1 MLFNELASTSR
12 LISSSRSRLQK
23 TAHLADVLR
32 RLSDEERLIGVG
44 YLMGKLRQGRIGVG
58 GAALRGLNDV
68 PPATEARLRIVDVD
82 AAISELTGIGGAGST
97 ARRTQALQILFSQ
110 ATQEEQAFLFRLM
123 LGELR
128 QGALE
133 GIMVDAIA
141 KAASVSSDEVRRALM
156 FAGDAA
162 VVAERALTLG
172 AAGLTEFGIRLFQPV
187 KPMLAQP
194 ADTASAAVTALGT
207 AALEYKLDGARVQ
220 VHKDGDEVCIYSRRL
235 NDVTVAVPEIV
246 DAIRNF
252 SARTLI
258 LDGETLAIKPDGT
271 PHSFQTTMRRFGR
284 KLDIDALRHELPLK
298 TFFFDCLHVD
308 GVDLIDQSGT
318 ERAAVLQGILQPDFN
333 MPRIVTDQSEAA
345 EQFMTEAL
353 RCGHEGI
360 MAKSLSAPYEAGN
373 RGSSWL
379 KIKSAHTLD
388 LVILAAEWG
397 NGRRQG
403 WLSNL
408 HLGAR
413 DPENGNF
420 VMLGKT
426 FKGLTDQMLAWQTQR
441 LQELQ
446 TATDGYTVYVRPEL
460 VVEITFNDLQQSPQY
475 PGGLALRFA
484 RVKQYRPDKRAE
496 DADTMHTIRALY
508 ARQGATREIDGEP
521 A

>member
-1 MLFNELASTSR
+1 MLFNELVSTSR

-23 TAHLADVLR
+23 TAHLADLLR
-32 RLSDEERLIGVG
+32 RLSDEERRIGVG

-58 GAALRGLNDV
+58 GAALRALNDV
-68 PPATEARLRIVDVD
+68 PPAAEARLRIVDVD
-82 AAISELTGIGGAGST
+82 AAISELTGIGGAGS
-97 ARRTQALQILFSQ
+97 AAKRTQSLRTLFSQ

-141 KAASVSSDEVRRALM
+141 KAATVPSDEVRRALM

-162 VVAERALTLG
+162 VVAERALAQG
-172 AAGLTEFGIRLFQPV
+172 AAGLKEFGIRLFQPV

-220 VHKDGDEVCIYSRRL
+220 VHKDGEEVRIYSRRL
-235 NDVTVAVPEIV
+235 NDVTIAVPEIV
-246 DAIRNF
+246 GAILSF
-252 SARTLI
+252 PARTLI

-298 TFFFDCLHVD
+298 TLFFDCLHVD
-308 GVDLIDQSGT
+308 GEDLIDHSGA
-318 ERAAVLQGILQPDFN
+318 ERAAVMQRVLPPDFI
-333 MPRIVTDQSEAA
+333 MPRIVTDQPAAA

-379 KIKSAHTLD
+379 KIKFAHTLD

-446 TATDGYTVYVRPEL
+446 IATDGYTVYVRPEL

-496 DADTMHTIRALY
+496 DADTMDTIRALY
-508 ARQGATREIDGEP
+508 ARQGATIGDDGEP